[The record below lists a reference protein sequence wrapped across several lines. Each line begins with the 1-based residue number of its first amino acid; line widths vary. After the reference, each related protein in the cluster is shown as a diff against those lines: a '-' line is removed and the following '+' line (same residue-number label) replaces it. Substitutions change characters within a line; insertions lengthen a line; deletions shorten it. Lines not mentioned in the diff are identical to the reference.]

1 MLHQFLGFASHD
13 RNCVPDV
20 IYFGTDASAG
30 YAAAE
35 ATGQKYVRLGRIGV
49 TTVIPIALPESP
61 EHKKLREEAE
71 ALARPAAPKVEAD
84 PETNLPP
91 EGTITPVPETNLP
104 PAATDAPVPATN
116 KPSDETV
123 SNAEE
128 VTAAPAKKAK
138 RAAPAKKAK

>member
-1 MLHQFLGFASHD
+1 MLHQFLGFKTHD

-71 ALARPAAPKVEAD
+71 AAAKPA
-84 PETNLPP
+84 
-91 EGTITPVPETNLP
+91 VPETN
-104 PAATDAPVPATN
+104 T
-116 KPSDETV
+116 PSNETV
-123 SNAEE
+123 SSAEN
-128 VTAAPAKKAK
+128 VTAAPRKKSKAK
-138 RAAPAKKAK
+138 